1 MKLNRPEVNI
11 MTVED
16 PVEYTL
22 PRITQVLVQEEIV
35 RTFAQVL
42 RSFLRQDP
50 DIIMVGEIRDFE
62 TA

>member
-42 RSFLRQDP
+42 RSFF
-50 DIIMVGEIRDFE
+50 FE